1 MWPIYSPVLL
11 RNLVSVLLAEFPLEN
26 VVFLRLQPLHRCKFE
41 RNKLTMRRKL
51 EFSIDL
57 DNLPEIF
64 LRSRNCII
72 KVYGS

>member
-51 EFSIDL
+51 EFSMISTICQNYFKNSKL
-57 DNLPEIF
+57 H
-64 LRSRNCII
+64 
-72 KVYGS
+72 